1 MKHKAIAIIIFMS
14 FGVFSVSCYSIKPID
29 PRLSSSRKAGATF
42 IVTKIDGTI
51 IEGELITVKQN
62 SILLLGASSGEDESI
77 RFEDINTLETVKKSG
92 LYWGAGLG
100 LALGAIGGGV
110 MGHQSANPL
119 NSGSFIERDV
129 TTTLFVG
136 ACGALVGGL
145 IGAGIGNS
153 ISGPKTFKIKGKPQ
167 EEVSA
172 VMEKL
177 RTKARVSDYQ

>member
-1 MKHKAIAIIIFMS
+1 MKHKAIAIFILMS
-14 FGVFSVSCYSIKPID
+14 FGVFSVSCDSIKPID
-29 PRLSSSRKAGATF
+29 PHLLPSSKAGANL
-42 IVTKIDGTI
+42 IVTKIDRTI
-51 IEGELITVKQN
+51 VEGELIAVKQN
-62 SILLLGASSGEDESI
+62 SILLWGASSGKDESI
-77 RFEDINTLETVKKSG
+77 RFEDINTLEIVKKSG

-110 MGHQSANPL
+110 AINNNVHHSLDTIANDIT
-119 NSGSFIERDV
+119 N
-129 TTTLFVG
+129 TLFVG